1 MPSTRALP
9 NGALDFCRD
18 LIHVDGLHRHGRPCA
33 PPHLRDSSR
42 GEVPAEAVRESWRG
56 DSSMRSVAIMVIA
69 VAAFLVP
76 TRSVYA
82 NPISPGASATETV
95 GQALCRLIE
104 SSARARGLPIS
115 FLTRLI
121 WQESSFRATAVSP
134 VGAQGIA
141 QFMPGTAQERG
152 LLDPFDPEQ
161 AIPAAASL
169 LHDLSLR
176 FGNLGLAA
184 AAYNAGPNR
193 VSAWLERRGGL
204 PAETRD
210 YVVRITGRS
219 AEDWAADA
227 RDEFSSSH
235 RFHHNL
241 RILSSAR
248 SESAPFAARGY
259 G

>member
-1 MPSTRALP
+1 MGCPSP
-9 NGALDFCRD
+9 
-18 LIHVDGLHRHGRPCA
+18 
-33 PPHLRDSSR
+33 
-42 GEVPAEAVRESWRG
+42 
-56 DSSMRSVAIMVIA
+56 
-69 VAAFLVP
+69 
-76 TRSVYA
+76 
-82 NPISPGASATETV
+82 
-95 GQALCRLIE
+95 
-104 SSARARGLPIS
+104 
-115 FLTRLI
+115 FLTKLI

-219 AEDWAADA
+219 AEDWAAQA
-227 RDEFSSSH
+227 RDESPHPTVSITNSE
-235 RFHHNL
+235 L
-241 RILSSAR
+241 LSSAR
-248 SESAPFAARGY
+248 SESAPFTARGY
-259 G
+259 CRGASRSVGHSAGRQFLKRDCACYFRSSAAGLCRGSR

>member
-1 MPSTRALP
+1 M
-9 NGALDFCRD
+9 
-18 LIHVDGLHRHGRPCA
+18 
-33 PPHLRDSSR
+33 
-42 GEVPAEAVRESWRG
+42 RESWRG
-56 DSSMRSVAIMVIA
+56 TLHEVGGHHGYHCGR
-69 VAAFLVP
+69 L
-76 TRSVYA
+76 
-82 NPISPGASATETV
+82 PGADPFGVFQSHISWRERDDSGWSGAV
-95 GQALCRLIE
+95 PPHRG
-104 SSARARGLPIS
+104 SARARGLPIS

-210 YVVRITGRS
+210 YVIRITGRS
-219 AEDWAADA
+219 AEDWAAETK
-227 RDEFSSSH
+227 RRISSSH
-235 RFHHNL
+235 RFHHKPQNPVFSSQ
-241 RILSSAR
+241 RTRCSPREVISEASAR
-248 SESAPFAARGY
+248 SVGRSAGRQFFKRDCACYFRSSAAGLCRGSR
-259 G
+259 